1 MSKIESTSGIKKY
14 NVNLSMVRTIV
25 TPDNT
30 HIELD
35 IPAEYVGKRV
45 EITFLPLDDINDNQK
60 TMASFWGI
68 LSDKT
73 ADELHSHINKS
84 RNEWDRDI

>member
-1 MSKIESTSGIKKY
+1 
-14 NVNLSMVRTIV
+14 MVRTIL

-45 EITFLPLDDINDNQK
+45 EITFLPLDDIVADKK
-60 TMASFWGI
+60 TMSDFWGI

-73 ADELHSHINKS
+73 AGELHTHVNKS
-84 RNEWDRDI
+84 RDEWDRSI